1 MSAIYAAGDPPEL
14 TGLLIF
20 LEHSTNGL
28 VAHTFGALHGYLV
41 RAGLSVEQV
50 DDDSEQDGAGEGEE
64 AAYEPLKPSL
74 EEFELGLNGSAF
86 DQMIG

>member
-50 DDDSEQDGAGEGEE
+50 DDDSEQNGASEGEE
-64 AAYEPLKPSL
+64 AANQPFKAHLK
-74 EEFELGLNGSAF
+74 EFELGLNGAAL
-86 DQMIG
+86 D